1 MRQKIAIFWYVS
13 IVYSLDI
20 CEIGLVTKHS
30 AKTFVERIYAFEKAL
45 IRKGRSNHCEA
56 SRVTSSDLNIDE
68 EINFT
73 SETGDKIQLS
83 ENLSLDSLNGKV
95 EFSNEIVYIRNKIL
109 KPTAKILTSN
119 FTHGSTNGMLSLK
132 CNDHKFK
139 SESHCHFSGLNQ
151 IVKENGEKITIFHE
165 ICLIK
170 IQHLNMNTLV
180 MKNNNVT
187 MKWRYFD
194 DVELASYED
203 EDTITI
209 IAKFED
215 KEKIVQIDKVTSFQV
230 QLFLYYFLFLLVEKT
245 LCRKLGIS
253 ISIL

>member
-1 MRQKIAIFWYVS
+1 MRHKIAIFWYVS
-13 IVYSLDI
+13 VVYSLDI

-109 KPTAKILTSN
+109 KPTAKISTSN
-119 FTHGSTNGMLSLK
+119 FTHGSTNGMLSLNVMTTNLK
-132 CNDHKFK
+132 VNPT
-139 SESHCHFSGLNQ
+139 
-151 IVKENGEKITIFHE
+151 VIF
-165 ICLIK
+165 
-170 IQHLNMNTLV
+170 Q
-180 MKNNNVT
+180 
-187 MKWRYFD
+187 
-194 DVELASYED
+194 
-203 EDTITI
+203 
-209 IAKFED
+209 
-215 KEKIVQIDKVTSFQV
+215 
-230 QLFLYYFLFLLVEKT
+230 
-245 LCRKLGIS
+245 G
-253 ISIL
+253 